1 MLSHHPAEVFAA
13 AKRGPVLIEGPA
25 GQRLVLETE
34 AAADHWRRVAQEAA
48 RVLALESVDAADYPK
63 LPEFAWVASLDVEDR
78 RAMAEALRQTLRRV
92 VETESWDEY
101 DLVWYGWRESAR
113 VLEDRELTARLLAA
127 SDEADFVPLQRP

>member
-1 MLSHHPAEVFAA
+1 MAIDNNAIYA
-13 AKRGPVLIEGPA
+13 IVLA
-25 GQRLVLETE
+25 MRMS
-34 AAADHWRRVAQEAA
+34 
-48 RVLALESVDAADYPK
+48 VLALESVDAADYPK